1 MSSQENLLRLIGKAN
16 KKFGLIE
23 DGDHIM
29 VAVSGGKDSWS
40 LLSLLQHYRAKC
52 PFQFEITAVT
62 LDQGQ
67 PGFCDIEMR
76 KRYDAMQVNYRI
88 EYRDTFSVVQENT
101 PAGKAYCA
109 LCSRMRRGI
118 LYRIA
123 GELKANKIALGHHRD
138 DFIETLLLNQFYAG
152 RIRSM
157 GVRLMGDEQ
166 SPEIIRPMV
175 YVAESDLIEYAAA
188 LDFPIIPC
196 NLCGSQD
203 GLKRQQIKRL
213 LTELESQNPRIRGNL
228 LAALG
233 NIDESHLLLGTS
245 TTLPSVAQQESAM
258 DTSGVFVQL
267 VERSLNDEGST
278 TNISNQPAG
287 K

>member
-1 MSSQENLLRLIGKAN
+1 MGSQENLLRLIGKAN
-16 KKFGLIE
+16 KKFALIE

-40 LLSLLQHYRAKC
+40 LLSLLKHYRAKS
-52 PFQFEITAVT
+52 PLQFEITAVT

-67 PGFCDIEMR
+67 PGFCDVEMR
-76 KRYDAMQVNYRI
+76 KRYEAMQVNYRI

-123 GELKANKIALGHHRD
+123 DELKANKIALGHHRD

-157 GVRLMGDEQ
+157 GVRLMGDDH

-188 LDFPIIPC
+188 LEFPIIPC

-233 NIDESHLLLGTS
+233 NIDESHLLLGAS
-245 TTLPSVAQQESAM
+245 TTLPSANQQESAM
-258 DTSGVFVQL
+258 NASGSLVQL
-267 VERSLNDEGST
+267 VERTLDDERST